1 MIYGTHDSAAYTFDY
16 SIPCAADNKVAKI
29 AKCAPLRRRLTAVSQ
44 TQGRDIAA
52 QLRVGARALD
62 LRVAF
67 LEGTFY
73 CAHTFCCVEFEE
85 ILEQVKSFTENNSA
99 ELFLL
104 IKPDWDNRS
113 SMRAVERNFIDRLEL
128 FLDLPEARA
137 ITIYYQPLEG
147 ALGSANARLLDM
159 AALNTIW
166 FNTQTPEEFS
176 AAFARTE
183 FTGRD
188 VLCCVS
194 TPSCGDTKWYQWLT
208 LSLEKGAAEL
218 LPVATALLAE
228 RAASGR
234 ALPYICTFDFLTE
247 ETAQQK

>member
-1 MIYGTHDSAAYTFDY
+1 MIYGTHDSAAYTFEY
-16 SIPCAADNKVAKI
+16 SIPCAADNKVSKI

-44 TQGRDIAA
+44 TQGCDVAA
-52 QLRVGARALD
+52 QLRIGARALD

-73 CAHTFCCVEFEE
+73 CAHTFCCVEFEQ
-85 ILEQVKSFTENNSA
+85 ILEQIRSFTESNNA
-99 ELFLL
+99 EIILL

-113 SMRAVERNFIDRLEL
+113 SMRAVERNFIERLEL
-128 FLDLPEARA
+128 FLGLLDARS

-147 ALGSANARLLDM
+147 TLTNPSARLLDM

-208 LSLEKGAAEL
+208 LSLEKGAADL
-218 LPVATALLAE
+218 LPVVTTLLAE

-234 ALPYICTFDFLTE
+234 ALPYICTFDYLTE
-247 ETAQQK
+247 GTAQQK